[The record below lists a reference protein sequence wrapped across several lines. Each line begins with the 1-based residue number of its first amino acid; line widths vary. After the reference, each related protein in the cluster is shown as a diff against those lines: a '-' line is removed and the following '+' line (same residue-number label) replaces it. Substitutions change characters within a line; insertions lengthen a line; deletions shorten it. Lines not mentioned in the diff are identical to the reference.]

1 MEDIKIVEL
10 FLNRI
15 EQAIQE
21 THLKYGK
28 LCKKIAFN
36 LLFNNEDA
44 EEVLNDTY
52 LGVWD
57 SIPPEKP
64 VYLMPFV
71 CRITKNIAMDKLDY
85 NNAQKRNAANN
96 VSFEELNDII
106 SGHSSIDDE
115 LIAKETGK
123 YISDFLKKQNYKSRT
138 IFIKRYWY
146 FESISEISSQMN
158 LSESNI
164 KSELFRS
171 RKKLKKYLTERG
183 IEL

>member
-15 EQAIQE
+15 EPTIQE

-57 SIPPEKP
+57 SIPPENP
-64 VYLMPFV
+64 VYL
-71 CRITKNIAMDKLDY
+71 
-85 NNAQKRNAANN
+85 
-96 VSFEELNDII
+96 
-106 SGHSSIDDE
+106 
-115 LIAKETGK
+115 
-123 YISDFLKKQNYKSRT
+123 
-138 IFIKRYWY
+138 
-146 FESISEISSQMN
+146 ISEISESIISKLLQKDVVLLDSQVDAVLGDVYDRRIASRIVFLN
-158 LSESNI
+158 GHANYISPIINYSLSNRLSVFFTKNQ
-164 KSELFRS
+164 
-171 RKKLKKYLTERG
+171 
-183 IEL
+183 

>member
-15 EQAIQE
+15 EPTIQE

-64 VYLMPFV
+64 VYL
-71 CRITKNIAMDKLDY
+71 
-85 NNAQKRNAANN
+85 
-96 VSFEELNDII
+96 
-106 SGHSSIDDE
+106 
-115 LIAKETGK
+115 
-123 YISDFLKKQNYKSRT
+123 
-138 IFIKRYWY
+138 
-146 FESISEISSQMN
+146 ISEISSQMN

-183 IEL
+183 IELWQPLNY